1 MIGTEQYSRDL
12 RDRSVDRNE
21 QRLLIARLA
30 GSEQEPDLS
39 EPVNCGGLGRI
50 RHFGRPTEPPWPP
63 NTLPAAPARSRLA
76 SLHSGGELRAQV
88 FQNSACNWRC
98 WYCYVP
104 FALLGAHQGQS
115 EWRTAGELVDAW
127 QAEPDAPLVLDLSG
141 GQPDLVP
148 EWVPWT
154 MRALADRGL
163 DARTYLWSDDNL
175 STDYFWRYLSD
186 DDIALVGSYR
196 NYGRAVCF
204 KGIDEDSFELN
215 TAAAPS
221 GYGAQFDYAA
231 RLLATGMDLY
241 CYVTLTTESETAS
254 IPGLVEGFVDQLQQI
269 DENLPLRT
277 VPLEVSVFGP
287 VRARVRNRQAVAL
300 DRQVLAV
307 EAWNH
312 QIALRFTDDQRA
324 VPVSEVAIGP
334 RP

>member
-21 QRLLIARLA
+21 QRLLVARLA

-50 RHFGRPTEPPWPP
+50 RHFGRPTAPPWPA

-76 SLHSGGELRAQV
+76 SLHGAGELRAQV

-215 TAAAPS
+215 TAAPPS
-221 GYGAQFDYAA
+221 GYGAQFGYAA

-241 CYVTLTTESETAS
+241 CYVTLTTESEAAS
-254 IPGLVEGFVDQLQQI
+254 IPGLVEGFVDQLQQV

-287 VRARVRNRQAVAL
+287 VRARVRDRQAVAL

-307 EAWNH
+307 EAWND
-312 QIALRFTDDQRA
+312 QIARRFTADQRA
-324 VPVSEVAIGP
+324 VPVGEVAIGP